1 MLMQAF
7 ILLAT
12 LCANNNVTMC
22 LTVFTLCNT
31 VVSRKYAPPPPLP
44 FATLASVQDPGWA
57 YMWDATIFFAITPSL
72 LVPVKHDLIVGWGL
86 GAKREV
92 LPTLPIG

>member
-31 VVSRKYAPPPPLP
+31 VVSRKYAPPPPPPTFCNLSLSTRPRMGLHVGCDDFFRDYALP
-44 FATLASVQDPGWA
+44 SGTGKA
-57 YMWDATIFFAITPSL
+57 
-72 LVPVKHDLIVGWGL
+72 
-86 GAKREV
+86 
-92 LPTLPIG
+92 